1 MEAHFIKLPNDA
13 LVPAAESDKELLS
26 KIKTGQIV
34 KLKLTRMRNYKFFK
48 KWWAL
53 MDFAFDYW
61 EPDEGSFNEWGVVPE
76 KNFEAF
82 RKEVTKIAGFHTAT
96 HKLNGDVQIE
106 AKSIAW
112 DKMDEDEFEKLYSA
126 CVDVI
131 LKHVCTQ
138 YDGEMLEQVV
148 DQTMAFT

>member
-1 MEAHFIKLPNDA
+1 
-13 LVPAAESDKELLS
+13 
-26 KIKTGQIV
+26 
-34 KLKLTRMRNYKFFK
+34 
-48 KWWAL
+48 

-61 EPDEGSFNEWGVVPE
+61 EPPESSFNEWGVVPE
-76 KNFEAF
+76 KNFETF
-82 RKEVTKIAGFHTAT
+82 RKEVTKIAGFYVVT

-131 LKHVCTQ
+131 LKNVCTQ
-138 YDGEMLEQVV
+138 FDGKMLDEIV
-148 DQTMAFT
+148 DQALAFA